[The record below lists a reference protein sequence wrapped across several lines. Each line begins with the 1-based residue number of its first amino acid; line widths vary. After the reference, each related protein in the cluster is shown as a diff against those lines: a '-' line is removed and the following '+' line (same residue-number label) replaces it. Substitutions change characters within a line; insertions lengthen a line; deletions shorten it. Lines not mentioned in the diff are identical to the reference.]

1 MEHKHAKLLRMA
13 ADNADQLFECDGCN
27 ESPIDTV
34 LNHPQLNWR
43 PVPKPKKMIKRWLW
57 CTDEG
62 AVSFKIY
69 SDDEIEAENKKRCR
83 QYTTK
88 LLWSETEFEVEVGI
102 NADDEWQEEGGYYA
116 EDAFIDY
123 WMPLPNPPQAMSE
136 KG

>member
-43 PVPKPKKMIKRWLW
+43 PVKQTKKIKRWLW
-57 CTDEG
+57 CTDDG
-62 AVSFKIY
+62 DVGSIML
-69 SDDEIEAENKKRCR
+69 SDDEQSMAHDP
-83 QYTTK
+83 YTTK

-102 NADDEWQEEGGYYA
+102 NADGEWQAEGDYYA
-116 EDAFIDY
+116 EDEFIDY